1 MPQNLPSSR
10 RIFFTTQRLFAIGLI
25 ALGLASLQ
33 FSGCGHAPT
42 VDLDDPPPASPANI
56 EEASADPAPA
66 ITNVVAVAQPP
77 QETAPQEGAQTPQ
90 AIPVEGGVP
99 AAEAQEGMLKKAG
112 DLFDRAKST
121 TGSTAQGAKDWMQD
135 KISGAADASSEATED
150 TIKWA
155 TDTFESLKSQG
166 LTTAN
171 DTSEWLM
178 QDWKNMESWEYQII
192 SMDGKTDDEKTTELN
207 RLGKS
212 GWECYHVS
220 DRGQI
225 EKFYVKKRRES
236 YLRHLP
242 FKDFIKLVP
251 LLQQASQ

>member
-1 MPQNLPSSR
+1 MTKNFSSSR
-10 RIFFTTQRLFAIGLI
+10 QIFFTTQRLITIGLV
-25 ALGLASLQ
+25 AVVLQ
-33 FSGCGHAPT
+33 FSGCGNAPT
-42 VDLDDPPPASPANI
+42 VDLDDPSPAL
-56 EEASADPAPA
+56 EASSVPAA
-66 ITNVVAVAQPP
+66 AVTNVVAEPPAETPP
-77 QETAPQEGAQTPQ
+77 QEEAQAAQTPQ

-99 AAEAQEGMLKKAG
+99 AAEAKEGMLKKAG

-135 KISGAADASSEATED
+135 KIGGAADASSAATED

-166 LTTAN
+166 LTTAS
-171 DTSEWLM
+171 DTSEWLQ
-178 QDWKNMESWEYQII
+178 QDWKNMESWEYQIV
-192 SMDGKTDDEKTTELN
+192 SMDEKTDAEKTDELN
-207 RLGKS
+207 KLGKN

-220 DRGQI
+220 DGQV

-251 LLQQASQ
+251 LLQQANQ

>member
-1 MPQNLPSSR
+1 MPQNLPCSR
-10 RIFFTTQRLFAIGLI
+10 QIFFTAQLLIAIGLI
-25 ALGLASLQ
+25 AVVLP
-33 FSGCGHAPT
+33 FSGCSKDPAVGLDAPVAPT
-42 VDLDDPPPASPANI
+42 ATGEVSSIPAA
-56 EEASADPAPA
+56 AL
-66 ITNVVAVAQPP
+66 TNVVAATP
-77 QETAPQEGAQTPQ
+77 QIQETPQ
-90 AIPVEGGVP
+90 AIPVQESAP
-99 AAEAQEGMLKKAG
+99 AAQAQEGMLKKAG

-135 KISGAADASSEATED
+135 KIGGAADASSAATED

-155 TDTFESLKSQG
+155 TDTFDSLKSQG

-171 DTSEWLM
+171 DASEWLS

-192 SMDGKTDDEKTTELN
+192 SMDGKNDEEKIAKLN
-207 RLGKS
+207 ELGKN

-220 DRGQI
+220 NGNERNPV

-251 LLQQASQ
+251 LLQQANQ